1 MRAMT
6 GLYQRALNIR
16 PLVAVG
22 QFAVTGERIPRRHRL
37 LAAEIAR
44 GPHDFVLDLGCGS
57 APMLRYL
64 QPARYV
70 GVDAHEPSLAVAR
83 RRRAYAGS
91 EFVLA
96 DLIQAPLADWRGA
109 DVAVISS
116 VTHHLADGAVVA
128 LAERLRDDV
137 EPRRLLLQ
145 DAEATGPLG
154 PVVRALDDGDHL
166 RSRTELVALLS
177 SRFSISTLWTYENP
191 LRSFHQFLLEL
202 APR

>member
-1 MRAMT
+1 MA
-6 GLYQRALNIR
+6 GLYQRALSVR

-37 LAAEIAR
+37 LAAEVAR

-57 APMLRYL
+57 APLLRYL
-64 QPARYV
+64 RPARYV

-83 RRRAYAGS
+83 RRRAYPGS

-96 DLIQAPLADWRGA
+96 DLMRAPLADWRGA

-116 VTHHLADGAVVA
+116 VTHHLDDGAVLA
-128 LAERLRDDV
+128 LTERLRDDV
-137 EPRRLLLQ
+137 APRRLLLQ
-145 DAEATGPLG
+145 DAQATGPLG
-154 PVVRALDDGDHL
+154 PLVTALDDGDHL
-166 RSRTELVALLS
+166 RPRADLVALLS
-177 SRFSISTLWTYENP
+177 SRFSVSTLWTYENP

-202 APR
+202 APH